1 MPRLING
8 NITFNQQHE
17 RPAFLVYDS
26 SNQGSGRFADW
37 EVTVTD
43 TGGCIERVTPSG
55 SYSRTRFTAPVK
67 GIYHF
72 SYFNIGPNATSISRM
87 RLYKNGS
94 LFQTGELRV
103 PTTSTHGYGEKTNI
117 VQLVAGDYIEFFAEN
132 DANSFGWYQAQYSG
146 CCGFM
151 AS

>member
-17 RPAFLVYDS
+17 RPAFLVYDAANQS
-26 SNQGSGRFADW
+26 SDRFADFEQ
-37 EVTVTD
+37 EVTNI
-43 TGGCIERVTPSG
+43 GGCLARVTPSG
-55 SYSRTRFTAPVK
+55 SYQRTRFTAPVK

-72 SYFNIGPNATSISRM
+72 SYFNIGNNSGSTHRM

-94 LFQTGELRV
+94 HFETGELRV
-103 PTTSTHGYGEKTNI
+103 PTTSNHGYGEKTNI
-117 VQLVAGDYIEFFAEN
+117 VQLVAGDYVEFFAEN
-132 DANSFGWYQAQYSG
+132 DANTFGWYQSVYSG

-151 AS
+151 VS